1 MPITLLR
8 LPLPRFSDLPTALI
22 NRLLNKCWAIN
33 QMHNFFFYHAFRFLW
48 SVLSWSSTM
57 QVKEISDRWCSQLR
71 NGALE
76 IKLPNK
82 NGYLTSTK
90 KQSDANNIH
99 MDMNKIMLCLIIPC
113 LITTMPSICEIKR
126 IHSKDQ
132 TINLYLFCNNSLKY
146 LAHRIHQPIP
156 KVRILNFHEFLNQ
169 SDWFWRKT
177 ITKQI
182 HEHCD
187 L

>member
-1 MPITLLR
+1 
-8 LPLPRFSDLPTALI
+8 
-22 NRLLNKCWAIN
+22 
-33 QMHNFFFYHAFRFLW
+33 MHNFFFYHSFRFLW

-57 QVKEISDRWCSQLR
+57 QVKEISDRWCSLLR

-90 KQSDANNIH
+90 KQSDANNIP

-132 TINLYLFCNNSLKY
+132 TYNEYVCILLFNNSLKY
-146 LAHRIHQPIP
+146 FAHRIHQPIT
-156 KVRILNFHEFLNQ
+156 KVWILNFHEFLNQ
-169 SDWFWRKT
+169 SDWFRQKT
-177 ITKQI
+177 IICKTNSWTFGYLVLELVGGSGDKIAKQ
-182 HEHCD
+182 EWMS
-187 L
+187 